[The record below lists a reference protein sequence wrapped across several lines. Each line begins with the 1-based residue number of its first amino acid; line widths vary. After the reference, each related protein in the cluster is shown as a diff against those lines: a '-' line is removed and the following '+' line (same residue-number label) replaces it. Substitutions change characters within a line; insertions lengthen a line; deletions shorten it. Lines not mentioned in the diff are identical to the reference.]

1 MLAAVAAAPKPF
13 RAAAHAIMPL
23 EETPAMGEIAEVQ
36 ADVPGA
42 ATRDVT
48 ENAAAGPA
56 FEVASIRPTTK
67 GNNGA
72 MGFDLTPS
80 GRLRIMRETVKG
92 MIYFAYLPNT
102 GSGLVEGGPDWTGL
116 EEFDVNAKVEDAE
129 VATWAKLSDAQR
141 SDRIRPMVRTLLAE
155 RFHLKMHA
163 ESQVR
168 PVFALVQAK
177 GGAKLKEADPPPPNL
192 DPQAMQ
198 DWTRSSNPTALPGAF
213 MMSGDTWTGNA
224 IRIGVLM
231 NEIAGNARVDRLVV
245 DETGLKGYYSF
256 TFKPSRDKDAP
267 ILLDQIEDQL
277 GLKLEPRKVPVKTYV
292 IDSVEMPSVDGAEVP
307 DSSRARSQPQNA
319 VSPSPRYEY
328 EAATIK
334 PSQGPGPY
342 KKIGLWAAPDGFS
355 AWFITPQQIISIAYG
370 VESFQ
375 FSGGPNWLPSERFD
389 IQAKMDAATT
399 EALAK
404 LSQAQRVLAQQQML
418 QALLADRFQLT
429 VHRETKEG
437 TIYTLVVAKGGPK
450 LQEAKPGDTYPNGV
464 TYPDGTHA
472 GAGSMSG
479 SQVTG
484 DLTAQAVPIARLVQS
499 LIQMLG
505 HPVSDKTELKGVY
518 DFKLQFTPDDRL
530 QPPNGAAPNARLL
543 VPPADSNA
551 PSLFDALQEQLGL
564 KLESG
569 KGPVETL
576 VVDQIE
582 QPTEN

>member
-1 MLAAVAAAPKPF
+1 
-13 RAAAHAIMPL
+13 
-23 EETPAMGEIAEVQ
+23 
-36 ADVPGA
+36 
-42 ATRDVT
+42 
-48 ENAAAGPA
+48 
-56 FEVASIRPTTK
+56 
-67 GNNGA
+67 
-72 MGFDLTPS
+72 
-80 GRLRIMRETVKG
+80 
-92 MIYFAYLPNT
+92 
-102 GSGLVEGGPDWTGL
+102 
-116 EEFDVNAKVEDAE
+116 
-129 VATWAKLSDAQR
+129 
-141 SDRIRPMVRTLLAE
+141 
-155 RFHLKMHA
+155 
-163 ESQVR
+163 
-168 PVFALVQAK
+168 
-177 GGAKLKEADPPPPNL
+177 
-192 DPQAMQ
+192 
-198 DWTRSSNPTALPGAF
+198 
-213 MMSGDTWTGNA
+213 
-224 IRIGVLM
+224 
-231 NEIAGNARVDRLVV
+231 
-245 DETGLKGYYSF
+245 
-256 TFKPSRDKDAP
+256 
-267 ILLDQIEDQL
+267 
-277 GLKLEPRKVPVKTYV
+277 
-292 IDSVEMPSVDGAEVP
+292 
-307 DSSRARSQPQNA
+307 
-319 VSPSPRYEY
+319 
-328 EAATIK
+328 
-334 PSQGPGPY
+334 
-342 KKIGLWAAPDGFS
+342 
-355 AWFITPQQIISIAYG
+355 
-370 VESFQ
+370 
-375 FSGGPNWLPSERFD
+375 
-389 IQAKMDAATT
+389 MDAATT